1 MYKKILVA
9 TDLTPA
15 SEPALEAALALAQT
29 LGAQITALHV
39 LDAPLESGKWFLPE
53 SPELVAFRAAIDREQ
68 ENIHEQLAAQL
79 ASLAQ
84 GSVSATAIV
93 RNGNPVDTI
102 VGVADEI
109 GADLVVVGTHGRRGI
124 QHALLGSV
132 AERVVRTASQAVL
145 TVRSR

>member
-15 SEPALEAALALAQT
+15 SEPAVKAALGLAKT
-29 LGAQITALHV
+29 LGATITALHV
-39 LDAPLESGKWFLPE
+39 LEAPAESVKWFLPD
-53 SPELVAFRAAIDREQ
+53 SPELLALRAAIAREQ
-68 ENIHEQLAAQL
+68 ETIHKELAAHL

-84 GSVSATAIV
+84 GSVSVEAIV

-124 QHALLGSV
+124 QHAILGSV
-132 AERVVRTASQAVL
+132 AERVVRTARQAVL

>member
-15 SEPALEAALALAQT
+15 SEPALKAALALAKT

-39 LDAPLESGKWFLPE
+39 LDAPVESGRWFLPE
-53 SPELVAFRAAIDREQ
+53 SPELIAFRAAIDREH
-68 ENIHEQLAAQL
+68 ETLHEQLAAQL

-84 GSVSATAIV
+84 GSVSASAIV
-93 RNGNPVDTI
+93 RDGNPVDTI

-109 GADLVVVGTHGRRGI
+109 GADLVVVGTHGRRGL

-132 AERVVRTASQAVL
+132 AERVVRTANQAVL